1 MKKLNKKGFTIVEL
15 VIVIAVIAILAAV
28 LIPTFSGVV
37 DKANKSSAMQ
47 AAKSEYTLYLTE
59 HADEVSDKMDLDI
72 VVRKGDVTYV
82 FEVTN
87 GQFNAEGK
95 VDNSYSSVGKDDLTK
110 LKSEEIT
117 VEPGDW
123 SANYQNYYSDEECTT
138 KITTT
143 GGVAPAFSACY
154 KIVRNAIEGQNP
166 DVAIYKAADR

>member
-37 DKANKSSAMQ
+37 EKANKSAAMQ

-95 VDNSYSSVGKDDLTK
+95 VVNPYTPIENDDLTK
-110 LKSEEIT
+110 LKSEQIT
-117 VEPGDW
+117 VEPADW
-123 SANYQNYYSDEECTT
+123 ADNYEDYYSDADCTT
-138 KITTT
+138 KFSGNT
-143 GGVAPAFSACY
+143 APQFSAYY

-166 DVAIYKAADR
+166 DVAIYKATTR